1 MPRQASWYQ
10 QKGLERWLKAAP
22 RLLEARAFSHKATA
36 LNTQAQAKM
45 EVADQAD
52 ELFQLRQPKDQFDK
66 LSLVPWIS
74 CGLKSLE
81 LMEWGKWLTQIDAC
95 LF

>member
-52 ELFQLRQPKDQFDK
+52 NY
-66 LSLVPWIS
+66 SN
-74 CGLKSLE
+74 
-81 LMEWGKWLTQIDAC
+81 
-95 LF
+95 